1 MEKCEGGGC
10 AYEGD
15 LRAEGVT
22 DTVTKSESF
31 LLVGESPSEKKCK
44 KVLKPFFS
52 FHRDRY
58 E

>member
-15 LRAEGVT
+15 LCAEGVT

-31 LLVGESPSEKKCK
+31 LLVGETLSEKMQKSFET
-44 KVLKPFFS
+44 FFLFLS
-52 FHRDRY
+52 R
-58 E
+58 